1 MKNIITL
8 AIITVF
14 TLKLSAQK
22 IEKGI
27 WQIEIGTGIDVN
39 YNWICGGDWNTNLT
53 SGGISSTTDGDWTDI
68 YDSQTNLNYDLDFTN
83 FSDWETR
90 FLDGVSFGYFV
101 ADGWLIGLGL
111 DLSGLHISDSYNN
124 DPFNEDKVEW
134 NEFNLGV
141 IPKLRYYVPTGR
153 GNAMFFEG
161 SFGMGINNRNAF
173 VEGTLSPTVSS
184 PGGGGLLTDAWGYDI
199 IAYDPVT
206 GSGISGRPDQMDT
219 WEQNQNIFSTTI
231 GIGIGYS
238 AFLFNSREIFSIE
251 PQIGFNIN
259 SRSRSNE
266 LTTYDN
272 SANYTTT
279 LVEEDNLSSMGLY
292 LKLKLSFYLGR
303 HFWSH

>member
-39 YNWICGGDWNTNLT
+39 YNWISGGDWNTNLT

-111 DLSGLHISDSYNN
+111 DLSGLHTSDSYNN